1 MTELKLSHTLIP
13 ENQLR
18 FLILSFVSTSEI
30 FFIVISK
37 FNKGFSIVKF
47 VGDSMKA
54 LSQVDTKGHL
64 KQIFFSTMLSGPL
77 TAFAFFTI

>member
-1 MTELKLSHTLIP
+1 MTELKLSQTLIP

-37 FNKGFSIVKF
+37 FNKGF
-47 VGDSMKA
+47 
-54 LSQVDTKGHL
+54 
-64 KQIFFSTMLSGPL
+64 
-77 TAFAFFTI
+77 